1 MGVSGLA
8 VLFKIGSHTMKNVA
22 QTIANRAW
30 RIDWQR
36 FVRRNERIHA
46 DRWMFPGMG
55 YQYLHLPGSPS
66 TGSGR
71 AVSRHERHVA
81 RQGGAGDV
89 TQQGPR

>member
-1 MGVSGLA
+1 
-8 VLFKIGSHTMKNVA
+8 MKHVA
-22 QTIANRAW
+22 RKIANRARRMEW
-30 RIDWQR
+30 RR
-36 FVRRNERIHA
+36 FIRRNERIHA

-55 YQYLHLPGSPS
+55 YQYLHLPRAPS

-89 TQQGPR
+89 TQQVPR